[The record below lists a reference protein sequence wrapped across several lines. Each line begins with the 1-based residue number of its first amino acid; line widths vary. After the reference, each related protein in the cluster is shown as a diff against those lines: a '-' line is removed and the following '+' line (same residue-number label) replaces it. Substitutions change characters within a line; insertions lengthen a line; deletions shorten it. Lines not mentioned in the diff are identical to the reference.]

1 MAWIE
6 SHEGLRSHPKTM
18 KAARLLSIPIPQ
30 VIGHLHCFWWWA
42 LNYAEKGCMAKYD
55 SADISDGA
63 MWTGDPDL
71 FVKALVDARFIDVR
85 EGQLVIHD
93 WDEYIGRLMEI
104 RERER
109 VRKSKWVRNAR
120 GHSGE
125 NPVNEPNGTGNRRG
139 VDAEATRN
147 RRGSDAEGTRN
158 SEVDLTEP
166 NLTEP
171 EEQPE
176 TSDEVSGAR
185 GADSPRGFP
194 EASSV
199 PAVGPELEETLG
211 NGELAGNRGTG
222 HAPGSRDKPRENPEV
237 TRERIPAAFRE
248 TYDLFLLKTGRGS
261 ISREELARIEAL
273 ERLHIP
279 SRVQSEISK
288 ALERFGRS
296 GRAPCELDW
305 NYLWDSLRHQ
315 KTGKTA
321 PGGKGN
327 GSSESGGGRRHD
339 PKWLKQLEAWEKGT

>member
-71 FVKALVDARFIDVR
+71 FVKGLVDARFIDVR

-109 VRKSKWVRNAR
+109 ARKSKWVRNAR
-120 GHSGE
+120 GNSGE
-125 NPVNEPNGTGNRRG
+125 NPMNEPDVTGSRRG

-185 GADSPRGFP
+185 GAASPRVFP
-194 EASSV
+194 EDLSV

-211 NGELAGNRGTG
+211 NGGLAGNRGTG
-222 HAPGSRDKPRENPEV
+222 HAPGS
-237 TRERIPAAFRE
+237 
-248 TYDLFLLKTGRGS
+248 
-261 ISREELARIEAL
+261 
-273 ERLHIP
+273 
-279 SRVQSEISK
+279 QSEILK

-321 PGGKGN
+321 TGGKGN